1 MNIKWLFVVSA
12 VGLAAAGVSAWFS
25 GRVHAAQ
32 PPVFAPNSNPYP
44 NGIFANGMIESDQ
57 GGGSN
62 LNLYPEITGTVAKV
76 FVHEGDS
83 VKKDTPLLALD
94 DSVQYATVAQQAA
107 QADAAAAT
115 LAELKAQPRPEV
127 LAVSQAQLT
136 QAQAARKTADDQLD
150 KLRRAVALNP
160 QAVSRDT
167 LDNATNAAK
176 VAAAGEDVA
185 LRQFNLTRAGA
196 WHYDIR
202 AQEAQAR
209 ALKQAAQASAALLA
223 KYTLRAPAD
232 GVVMSINAAA
242 GNLATV
248 QGTYNANTQG
258 QTPLV
263 VMSSAQSSLA
273 VRCYI
278 DEILVQRLPAPEH
291 ILAQMAVRG
300 SDAKVPLEFVRI
312 QPYVSPKIE
321 LSDARQERVDLRV
334 LPVVFRFRPPAGV
347 KLYPGQQVDVYIS
360 QK

>member
-1 MNIKWLFVVSA
+1 VQ
-12 VGLAAAGVSAWFS
+12 
-25 GRVHAAQ
+25 HATA
-32 PPVFAPNSNPYP
+32 
-44 NGIFANGMIESDQ
+44 
-57 GGGSN
+57 
-62 LNLYPEITGTVAKV
+62 
-76 FVHEGDS
+76 
-83 VKKDTPLLALD
+83 
-94 DSVQYATVAQQAA
+94 AQQAA

-127 LAVSQAQLT
+127 LAVSQAQLV

-150 KLRRAVALNP
+150 KLRRAIALNA
-160 QAVSRDT
+160 QAISRDT
-167 LDNATNAAK
+167 LDNAVNAAK

-185 LRQFNLTRAGA
+185 QRQLNLTRAGA
-196 WHYDIR
+196 WQFDVR
-202 AQEAQAR
+202 AQAAQAQ

-232 GVVMSINAAA
+232 GVVMAVNAAE
-242 GNLATV
+242 GSLATT
-248 QGTYNANTQG
+248 QGAYNANTQG

-263 VMSSAQSSLA
+263 VMSNTQSSMA

-278 DEILVQRLPAPEH
+278 DEILVQRLPAPNR
-291 ILAQMAVRG
+291 IVAQMAVRG
-300 SDAKVPLEFVRI
+300 SEVKVPLEFVRI

-347 KLYPGQQVDVYIS
+347 KVYPGQQVDVYIS